1 MSLVQGRMQNRRF
14 AIAGLPTVACLVVAA
29 VALTG
34 EPAAAQVSHVG
45 QNITDHVVLR
55 DGSLSGRYVD
65 DVCASG
71 SFKGKGLFRVS
82 PDGTLASAPFTVPEG
97 RRLVITD
104 VEWTV
109 SGTTVG
115 YSLAAGATV
124 RTRIQIGN
132 SSTLTPV
139 FLSRTVQV
147 DSTGTYVSGSE
158 QLTTG
163 FVVAPNTSICPSSV
177 EFSSG
182 ALISANLI
190 EFVLRGY
197 LINAQ

>member
-1 MSLVQGRMQNRRF
+1 M
-14 AIAGLPTVACLVVAA
+14 VAA

-34 EPAAAQVSHVG
+34 EPAAAQVSHAG
-45 QNITDHVVLR
+45 QNTSDHVVLR
-55 DGSLSGRYVD
+55 DGSLSGRYAD
-65 DVCASG
+65 DVCTSG

-82 PDGTLASAPFTVPEG
+82 PEGTVASAPFTVPAG
-97 RRLVITD
+97 RHLVITD

-109 SGTTVG
+109 SGITSG
-115 YSLAAGATV
+115 PSLASGATV

-132 SSTLTPV
+132 GSTLTPV
-139 FLSRTVQV
+139 FLSKTVPV
-147 DSTGTYVSGSE
+147 PSAGVYVSGSE

-163 FVVAPNTSICPSSV
+163 FVVAPNTTICPSAV

-182 ALISANLI
+182 ALITANLI

-197 LINAQ
+197 LIDAH

>member
-1 MSLVQGRMQNRRF
+1 MRNPSF
-14 AIAGLPTVACLVVAA
+14 AGLPTLACLLVAT

-34 EPAAAQVSHVG
+34 EPAAAQVSHLG
-45 QNITDHVVLR
+45 QNISDLVVLR
-55 DGSLSGRYVD
+55 DGSLSGRFVD
-65 DVCASG
+65 DVCTSG

-82 PDGTLASAPFTVPEG
+82 PDGTLASTPFTVPAG

-104 VEWTV
+104 VDWTV
-109 SGTTVG
+109 SGTTLG
-115 YSLAAGATV
+115 LSLAPGATV

-132 SSTLTPV
+132 GSTLTTV

-147 DSTGTYVSGSE
+147 DSAGTYVAGTE

-163 FVVAPNTSICPSSV
+163 FVVAPNTSICPASV

-182 ALISANLI
+182 ALIAANLI

-197 LINAQ
+197 LVNAQ

>member
-1 MSLVQGRMQNRRF
+1 MRNRRF
-14 AIAGLPTVACLVVAA
+14 TTAGLPAVACLVVAA
-29 VALTG
+29 VTLPAQ
-34 EPAAAQVSHVG
+34 PAAAQVSHLS
-45 QNITDHVVLR
+45 QNINDHVVLR
-55 DGSLSGRYVD
+55 DGSLSGRYAD
-65 DVCASG
+65 DVCTSG

-82 PDGTLASAPFTVPEG
+82 PDGAVASAPFTVPDG

-104 VEWTV
+104 VDWTV
-109 SGTTVG
+109 SGTTLG

-132 SSTLTPV
+132 GTTLTPV
-139 FLSRTVQV
+139 FLSGTVQV
-147 DSTGTYVSGSE
+147 GSAGTYVSGSE

-163 FVVAPNTSICPSSV
+163 FVVAPNTTICPSSV

-182 ALISANLI
+182 ALIAANLI

-197 LINAQ
+197 LINQ

>member
-1 MSLVQGRMQNRRF
+1 MRHRSF
-14 AIAGLPTVACLVVAA
+14 ANTGLPTVACLVVAA

-45 QNITDHVVLR
+45 QNTSDHVVLR
-55 DGSLSGRYVD
+55 DGSLSGRFVD
-65 DVCASG
+65 NVCTSG

-82 PDGTLASAPFTVPEG
+82 PDGTLAAAPFTVPAG
-97 RRLVITD
+97 RHLVITD

-109 SGTTVG
+109 SGTTLG
-115 YSLAAGATV
+115 LSLAPGATV

-132 SSTLTPV
+132 GSPLTSV
-139 FLSRTVQV
+139 FLSDTVQV
-147 DSTGTYVSGSE
+147 DSAGTYVSGSE

-163 FVVAPNTSICPSSV
+163 FVVAPNTTICPSSV

>member
-1 MSLVQGRMQNRRF
+1 
-14 AIAGLPTVACLVVAA
+14 VVAA
-29 VALTG
+29 VALAG
-34 EPAAAQVSHVG
+34 EPAAAQVSHLG
-45 QNITDHVVLR
+45 QNISDHVILR

-65 DVCASG
+65 DVCTSG

-82 PDGTLASAPFTVPEG
+82 PDGTLASVPFTVPAG
-97 RRLVITD
+97 RRLVVTD
-104 VEWTV
+104 VDWTV
-109 SGTTVG
+109 SGTTLG
-115 YSLAAGATV
+115 LSLAPGATV

-132 SSTLTPV
+132 GSTLTAV
-139 FLSRTVQV
+139 FFSRTVQV
-147 DSTGTYVSGSE
+147 DSAGTYVAGSE

-163 FVVAPNTSICPSSV
+163 FVVAPNASICPSSV

-182 ALISANLI
+182 ALIAANLI

>member
-1 MSLVQGRMQNRRF
+1 MRNPSV

-29 VALTG
+29 VTLTG
-34 EPAAAQVSHVG
+34 EPAAAQVSHLG
-45 QNITDHVVLR
+45 QNISDHVVLR
-55 DGSLSGRYVD
+55 DGSLAGRYVD
-65 DVCASG
+65 DVCTSG

-82 PDGTLASAPFTVPEG
+82 PDGTLASAPFTVPAG

-104 VEWTV
+104 VDWTV
-109 SGTTVG
+109 SGTTLG
-115 YSLAAGATV
+115 LSLAPGATV

-132 SSTLTPV
+132 GSPLTTV
-139 FLSRTVQV
+139 FLSGTVQV
-147 DSTGTYVSGSE
+147 DSGGTYVAGSE

-163 FVVAPNTSICPSSV
+163 FVVAPNTSICPSAV

-182 ALISANLI
+182 ALISANLV
-190 EFVLRGY
+190 EFALRGY

>member
-1 MSLVQGRMQNRRF
+1 M
-14 AIAGLPTVACLVVAA
+14 AIAGLPKVACLVVAA
-29 VALTG
+29 VGLVG
-34 EPAAAQVSHVG
+34 QPAAAQVGHLG
-45 QNITDHVVLR
+45 QNISDHVVLR
-55 DGSLSGRYVD
+55 DASLAGRYVD
-65 DVCASG
+65 DVCTSG

-82 PDGTLASAPFTVPEG
+82 PDGTLASAPFAVPAG

-104 VEWTV
+104 VDWTV
-109 SGTTVG
+109 SGTTLG
-115 YSLAAGATV
+115 LSLAPGATV

-132 SSTLTPV
+132 GSTLTTV
-139 FLSRTVQV
+139 FLSGTVQV
-147 DSTGTYVSGSE
+147 ASGGTYVAGSE

-163 FVVAPNTSICPSSV
+163 FVVAPNTSICPSAV

-190 EFVLRGY
+190 EFALRGY

>member
-1 MSLVQGRMQNRRF
+1 MRNGNF
-14 AIAGLPTVACLVVAA
+14 TIGGIAKVACLVVAA
-29 VALTG
+29 MMLS
-34 EPAAAQVSHVG
+34 EPASAQGSHVG
-45 QNITDHVVLR
+45 QNISDHVVLR

-65 DVCASG
+65 DVCGSG

-82 PDGTLASAPFTVPEG
+82 PDGTVASAPFAVPEG

-109 SGTTVG
+109 SGTTLG
-115 YSLAAGATV
+115 LSLASGATV
-124 RTRIQIGN
+124 RTRIQISNG
-132 SSTLTPV
+132 SSFSTV
-139 FLSRTVQV
+139 FLSPTVPV
-147 DSTGTYVSGSE
+147 DSAGTYVAGSQ

-163 FVVAPNTSICPSSV
+163 FVVAPNTTICPSSV

-182 ALISANLI
+182 ALIAANLI

-197 LINAQ
+197 LIDVQ

>member
-1 MSLVQGRMQNRRF
+1 MRNRSF
-14 AIAGLPTVACLVVAA
+14 TIAGLLRVACLVFAA
-29 VALTG
+29 VALTA

-45 QNITDHVVLR
+45 QNINDHVVLR
-55 DGSLSGRYVD
+55 DGTLGGRYYVD
-65 DVCASG
+65 DVCTSG

-147 DSTGTYVSGSE
+147 ESTGTYVSGSE

-163 FVVAPNTSICPSSV
+163 FVVAPNTAICPSSV

>member
-1 MSLVQGRMQNRRF
+1 MRNSSF
-14 AIAGLPTVACLVVAA
+14 AIAGFPTVAWLVVAA

-34 EPAAAQVSHVG
+34 EPAAAQVSHLG
-45 QNITDHVVLR
+45 QNVSDHVVLR
-55 DGSLSGRYVD
+55 DGSLNGRYVD
-65 DVCASG
+65 DVCVSG

-104 VEWTV
+104 IDWTV
-109 SGTTVG
+109 SGTTLG
-115 YSLAAGATV
+115 YSLAPGATV

-132 SSTLTPV
+132 GSALTPV
-139 FLSRTVQV
+139 FLSGTVQV
-147 DSTGTYVSGSE
+147 SSAGTYVSGSE

-163 FVVAPNTSICPSSV
+163 FVVAPNTSICPSAV
-177 EFSSG
+177 EFSAG
-182 ALISANLI
+182 ALIAANLI